1 MEEKGK
7 TKKGNVQMPRLVYNM
22 YGWDLEHQPPPNLE
36 RVTQL
41 DLFGILLPFR
51 SRHTFTVKYTAMK
64 PHHPDHKRVEGMR
77 RDLASCWQRGLGNT
91 MGMTSPIG
99 GSCWHVLLRTDL

>member
-1 MEEKGK
+1 
-7 TKKGNVQMPRLVYNM
+7 M
-22 YGWDLEHQPPPNLE
+22 YGWDLEHQPLRNLE

-41 DLFGILLPFR
+41 TLFGILLPFR
-51 SRHTFTVKYTAMK
+51 FKHTSTVKYTAMK
-64 PHHPDHKRVEGMR
+64 PHHPDHKRVEVMR
-77 RDLASCWQRGLGNT
+77 RDLASCWQRGLGST